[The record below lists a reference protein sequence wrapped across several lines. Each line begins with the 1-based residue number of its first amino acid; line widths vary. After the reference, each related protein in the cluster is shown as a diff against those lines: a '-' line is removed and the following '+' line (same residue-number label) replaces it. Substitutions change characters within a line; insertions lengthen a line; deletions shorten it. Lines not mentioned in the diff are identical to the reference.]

1 MLTILEQSVKGKLK
15 NFRTISWRSSNQIS
29 NTLTETF
36 WVFRTPH
43 RKFTLIE
50 YLQMKELL
58 IGLPKLEQRALF
70 DAPGVLTDELFIAAL
85 KAKIFG
91 VPTKTLWQ
99 RLRLLQKLLG
109 RQPWEPNLVY
119 TLDGCFIYELEETRK
134 SIRKVKKYSGFV
146 RNASAVGSKRKSTS
160 TKPEPESFEWNTNIE
175 LDYFNFLSVGE
186 FNSGLPGIVFLPD
199 ESKRRRN
206 GNPIK

>member
-1 MLTILEQSVKGKLK
+1 MLTILEQSVQGKLR
-15 NFRTISWRSSNQIS
+15 NFRTFSWRSSNQIS

-36 WVFRTPH
+36 WIVKSPQ
-43 RKFTLIE
+43 RKFTFIE

-58 IGLPKLEQRALF
+58 IGLPRTEYRALL
-70 DAPGVLTDELFIAAL
+70 DAPGVLEDDLFVSAL
-85 KAKIFG
+85 RAKHFG
-91 VPTKTLWQ
+91 VPEKVLWQ
-99 RLRLLQKLLG
+99 RLRLVQKLLG

-119 TLDGCFIYELEETRK
+119 TYDGCFVYELEEVRR

-146 RNASAVGSKRKSTS
+146 RNASAVGSKRKTS
-160 TKPEPESFEWNTNIE
+160 MFTPEPESFEWNTDME

-199 ESKRRRN
+199 ESK
-206 GNPIK
+206 